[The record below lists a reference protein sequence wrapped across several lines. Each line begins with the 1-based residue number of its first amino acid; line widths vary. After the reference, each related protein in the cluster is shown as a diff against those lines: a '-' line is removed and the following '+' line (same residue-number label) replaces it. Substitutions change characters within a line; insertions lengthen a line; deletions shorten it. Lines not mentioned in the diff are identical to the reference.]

1 MGIYNWALRLQK
13 NCHDKAVN
21 KVAIKWMKKRIKE
34 IKAEEAKLPPLKEG
48 EIRATAMVNFAD
60 AYEKLIKELE

>member
-1 MGIYNWALRLQK
+1 
-13 NCHDKAVN
+13 
-21 KVAIKWMKKRIKE
+21 MKKRIKE